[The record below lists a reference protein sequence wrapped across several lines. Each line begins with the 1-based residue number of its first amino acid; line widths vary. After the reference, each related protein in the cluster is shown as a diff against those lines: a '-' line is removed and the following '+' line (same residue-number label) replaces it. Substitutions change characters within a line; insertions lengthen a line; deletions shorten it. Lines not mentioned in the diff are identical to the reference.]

1 MNTGTR
7 LRTVL
12 AVAASLHTALMATD
26 LTGFQNEQV
35 DFWYKVISLVLNFVI
50 VAIATYYNNDY
61 TVAGMIGTDV
71 TRKLKDDETLI
82 VEIVD
87 GDEEDEDQEADPEEN
102 EDGDEVLDPYEGD
115 ESGEVEH

>member
-1 MNTGTR
+1 MNTGTK
-7 LRTVL
+7 LRTAL

-26 LTGFQNEQV
+26 LTGFQNEKIDLV
-35 DFWYKVISLVLNFVI
+35 YKVISLALNFVI

-61 TVAGMIGTDV
+61 TPEALVGTDI
-71 TRKLKDDETLI
+71 TRKLKEDETLV
-82 VEIVD
+82 VEVVD
-87 GDEEDEDQEADPEEN
+87 GDDEDDDDEADPEED

>member
-1 MNTGTR
+1 MNTGTK

-61 TVAGMIGTDV
+61 TPEALVGTDI
-71 TRKLKDDETLI
+71 TRKLKGDETLV
-82 VEIVD
+82 VEVVD
-87 GDEEDEDQEADPEEN
+87 GDEDDDEADPEED
-102 EDGDEVLDPYEGD
+102 EEGDEVLDPYEGD

>member
-1 MNTGTR
+1 MNTGTK

-12 AVAASLHTALMATD
+12 AIAASLHTALMATD

-61 TVAGMIGTDV
+61 TPEALVGTDI
-71 TRKLKDDETLI
+71 TRKLKEDETLV
-82 VEIVD
+82 VEVVD
-87 GDEEDEDQEADPEEN
+87 GDDEAEDGADPEEDED
-102 EDGDEVLDPYEGD
+102 GDDVLDPYEGD
-115 ESGEVEH
+115 ENGEVEQ

>member
-61 TVAGMIGTDV
+61 TPEALVGTGI
-71 TRKLKDDETLI
+71 TRKLKEDATI
-82 VEIVD
+82 VVEVVD
-87 GDEEDEDQEADPEEN
+87 GDENDDDDEADPEED
-102 EDGDEVLDPYEGD
+102 EEGDETIDPYEGD